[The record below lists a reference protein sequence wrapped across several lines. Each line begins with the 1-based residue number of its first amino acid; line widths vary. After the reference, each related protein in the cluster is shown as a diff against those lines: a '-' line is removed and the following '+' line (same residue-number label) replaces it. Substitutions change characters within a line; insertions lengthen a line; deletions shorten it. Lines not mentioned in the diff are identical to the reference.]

1 MERNDIG
8 MIETSLDLDLPFE
21 SSHFFVVAANARGQH
36 LHGLDSFGDRVLDLV
51 DGSHSTR
58 ADEADYLVVAN
69 NVTDLDRHCYESAY
83 SVLAVRDRTEQ
94 KAIRGLWKQHCGV
107 GVRPADF
114 GDRTSETSP
123 QDCPDSY
130 TILL

>member
-21 SSHFFVVAANARGQH
+21 SPHFFGIAANARGQH
-36 LHGLDSFGDRVLDLV
+36 LHGLDSLGDRVLDLV

-69 NVTDLDRHCYESAY
+69 NVTDLDRHQTSSNRCTGSA
-83 SVLAVRDRTEQ
+83 A
-94 KAIRGLWKQHCGV
+94 
-107 GVRPADF
+107 PF
-114 GDRTSETSP
+114 P
-123 QDCPDSY
+123 P
-130 TILL
+130 